1 MTSLRK
7 LLPGKHTVTSYNL
20 NACSTLVL
28 TSLALGIYCNGS
40 HASAIEEVIVT
51 ATKRAES
58 IQEVPVA
65 VSAMTGD
72 EMQSKGI
79 FDTNDLMGHVP
90 NLQINSPW
98 GDSQPNFN
106 LRGVGVGNE
115 FNANVASPI
124 GVYFDEVYE
133 GFRAAQG
140 AQIFDV
146 ERIEV
151 VKGPQGTLYG
161 RNTTGGAINII
172 SRTPQ
177 MEESNGYITAGYGN
191 YNRRRLQ
198 GAAETT
204 LIDGKVGVRV
214 AGTWVKGDGYIEN
227 KNSQYGIDNTLIGDS
242 DFASEDS
249 KAIRIIVRAQPTDNL
264 DVTLKLYT
272 GEAKPIGAA
281 PIPEFVNSTLPL
293 PASGFGRDPALAD
306 DEAVSFRGGRFFN
319 DTDGATLT
327 VKWDIN
333 DSLSLISTT
342 ATSENKQNLSIDFG
356 GSTFAAAGLPSGI
369 DVADIGYANY
379 IADNEAFNQDIRLN
393 YSTEKLNLIV
403 GLYYGDDEVITNNR
417 VTFSGYL
424 DSTVPA
430 GSFNPLGLFGP
441 SLGPAT
447 SFDAFQDF
455 TQERTSKAF
464 YAEAS
469 YDFTEKLTVT
479 LGARYTEDES
489 SLDDFYALYLN
500 SSDAPTAYAY
510 YSTLNP
516 TPASIFPLDPA
527 AYLPRLST
535 KEDNWTGRIIF
546 DYQLAEDVMG
556 YISYSKGYRAGA
568 YNGLAIAGPQQIY
581 LTEPEELDA
590 YEVGVKSQMLDNS
603 LQVNAS
609 VFLYDY
615 KNQQLQESV
624 GAATFLRNL
633 NSSVLGAEVE
643 VLFYATD
650 DLRITSAFGYL
661 DTEYDS
667 SQSLSGINISGN
679 KQPFAPKL
687 TTNLGAEYKL
697 MDIAEGSLV
706 VSGDIQYK
714 GHQWFDPFN
723 SEQAE
728 GPLNQ
733 GQDSYWLSN
742 IRLAYQSDQV
752 TGALYVK
759 NVADKYYNVY
769 GINTEGFASNN
780 YFIRGEPR
788 TFGAEVTYH
797 F

>member
-1 MTSLRK
+1 MRSSFNTR
-7 LLPGKHTVTSYNL
+7 
-20 NACSTLVL
+20 STLAL
-28 TSLALGIYCNGS
+28 TSLALAMSCNGAN
-40 HASAIEEVIVT
+40 ASVIEEVIVT
-51 ATKRAES
+51 ATKRAED
-58 IQEVPVA
+58 IQTVPVA
-65 VSAMTGD
+65 VSAITGN
-72 EMQSKGI
+72 EMQNKGI
-79 FDTNDLMGHVP
+79 FDTSDLMGHIP

-140 AQIFDV
+140 AQIFDI

-177 MEESNGYITAGYGN
+177 MEGSNGYITAGYGN

-204 LIDGKVGVRV
+204 LMDDKLGVRV

-227 KNSQYGIDNTLIGDS
+227 KNSQYGVENTLIGND

-249 KAIRIIVRAQPTDNL
+249 RAVRLIIRAQPTDNL
-264 DVTLKLYT
+264 DLTLKLYS
-272 GEAKPIGAA
+272 GESKPIGAA
-281 PIPEFVNSTLPL
+281 PIPKFVDSALPL
-293 PASGFGRDPALAD
+293 PASGFGRDPALD
-306 DEAVSFRGGRFFN
+306 DDQAVSFRGGRFLN
-319 DTDGATLT
+319 DTDGVTLT
-327 VKWDIN
+327 VKWDVN
-333 DSLSLISTT
+333 DSVSLISTT
-342 ATSENKQNLSIDFG
+342 ATSKNKQNLSIDFG
-356 GSTFAAAGLPSGI
+356 GSTFAAPGLPADI
-369 DVADIGYANY
+369 DIADIGYANY
-379 IADNEAFNQDIRLN
+379 IAENEAFNQDLRLN

-424 DSTVPA
+424 DDTVPA

-441 SLGPAT
+441 ALGPAT

-464 YAEAS
+464 YAEAA
-469 YDFTEKLTVT
+469 YNLTERLSITV
-479 LGARYTEDES
+479 GARYTKDES

-500 SSDAPTAYAY
+500 ADDAPTAYAY
-510 YSTLNP
+510 YSTPDP
-516 TPASIFPLDPA
+516 TPASLFPLDPA
-527 AYLPRLST
+527 AFLPKLST
-535 KEDNWTGRIIF
+535 EEDNWTGRIIL
-546 DYQLAEDVMG
+546 DYELADDVMT

-568 YNGLAIAGPQQIY
+568 YNGLAIAGPEQIY
-581 LTEPEELDA
+581 LTEPEKLDA
-590 YEVGVKSQMLDNS
+590 YELGIKSQLLDNS

-609 VFLYDY
+609 VFFYDY
-615 KNQQLQESV
+615 QNQQLQESV

-633 NSSVLGAEVE
+633 TSSVLGAEIE
-643 VLFYATD
+643 ILYYATD
-650 DLRITSAFGYL
+650 DLRITSSFGYL
-661 DTEYDS
+661 DTEYNAH
-667 SQSLSGINISGN
+667 QTLSGIDIGGN
-679 KQPFAPKL
+679 EQPFSPEL
-687 TTNLGAEYKL
+687 TANLGAEYRL
-697 MDIAEGSLV
+697 MDIADGSLTI
-706 VSGDIQYK
+706 SGDVQYK

-728 GPLNQ
+728 GPLNK
-733 GQDSYWLSN
+733 GEDSYWLSN
-742 IRLAYQSDQV
+742 ARLAYNSDKLS
-752 TGALYVK
+752 GAIYVK
-759 NVADKYYNVY
+759 NIEDKYYNVY

-788 TFGAEVTYH
+788 TFGVEITYH